1 MYRVLLSREAIVI
14 GTMVSVVS
22 AMVTGHAG
30 RQLMPSMPEITA
42 DPMDFLDQVQLL
54 QRREL
59 QQRQEAS
66 SPFDVTVTSAPD
78 ATCGYLSAEV
88 GVPITCTNKEICA
101 WALVQEDSGVIKCG
115 TEIKVNCYESSKAVD
130 PSLCNDVCQS
140 DTMNLLCTDSDTPYC
155 RTYAFPNGIRDF
167 RCASSSL
174 TTEQSAE
181 HTFYGQ
187 KNPNF
192 KTRVANGAAATT
204 ELEEALGKTA
214 TESDEPTTIT
224 KVAPSTKSAST
235 DGNSKS
241 SPAPIG
247 AIVGG
252 VVGGVALIGLAM
264 LGVFF
269 MLRRKRNKTVATQ
282 GPINPPV
289 MNFIPQ
295 NMGPSMLDS
304 KMVASPHAQ
313 PDSAISPLQSDSRQS
328 MFGPPP
334 VYEAP
339 GHESQVH
346 EMGESSERR

>member
-1 MYRVLLSREAIVI
+1 MYRALLFREALFL
-14 GTMVSVVS
+14 GKMAFAVS

-42 DPMDFLDQVQLL
+42 DPMDFLDQIQLL

-59 QQRQEAS
+59 QQRQEVS
-66 SPFDVTVTSAPD
+66 SPFDLTVTNAPD
-78 ATCGYLSAEV
+78 ATCGYLSAEI
-88 GVPITCTNKEICA
+88 GVPITCTNKEVCA
-101 WALVQEDSGVIKCG
+101 WALVQEDAGVIRCG
-115 TEIKVNCYESSKAVD
+115 TEIKVNCYESFKAVD
-130 PSLCNDVCQS
+130 PTLCNDVCQS
-140 DTMNLLCTDSDTPYC
+140 DTMNLLCTDSDMPYC
-155 RTYAFPNGIRDF
+155 RTYAFPNGIRDY

-174 TTEQSAE
+174 TAEQSAE

-187 KNPNF
+187 KNPKF
-192 KTRVANGAAATT
+192 TTRVANGAGATT
-204 ELEEALGKTA
+204 ELEEAADKAATKT
-214 TESDEPTTIT
+214 DEPTTIT
-224 KVAPSTKSAST
+224 KVAESTKSTSN
-235 DGNSKS
+235 DGSNKS
-241 SPAPIG
+241 SSAPIG

-252 VVGGVALIGLAM
+252 AVGGVALIGLVM
-264 LGVFF
+264 LGIFF
-269 MLRRKRNKTVATQ
+269 VLRRKRNKTVTTQ

-304 KMVASPHAQ
+304 KMVASPHTQ
-313 PDSAISPLQSDSRQS
+313 PGSAISPLQSDGRQS

-346 EMGESSERR
+346 EMGDSSERK

>member
-1 MYRVLLSREAIVI
+1 MMYRASFLGEGIFL
-14 GTMVSVVS
+14 GTMAFTVS

-30 RQLMPSMPEITA
+30 RQPMPSMPEITA
-42 DPMDFLDQVQLL
+42 DPMDFLDEVKLL
-54 QRREL
+54 QRDEL
-59 QQRQEAS
+59 QQRQEVS
-66 SPFDVTVTSAPD
+66 SPFDLTVTNAPD
-78 ATCGYLSAEV
+78 ATCGYLSAEI
-88 GVPITCTNKEICA
+88 GVPITCTNKEVCA
-101 WALVQEDSGVIKCG
+101 WALVQENSGVIRCG
-115 TEIKVNCYESSKAVD
+115 TEIKVKCYESSKAAD
-130 PSLCNDVCQS
+130 TALCNDVCQS
-140 DTMNLLCTDSDTPYC
+140 DTLNLLCTDSDMPYC

-192 KTRVANGAAATT
+192 KTIVANGAVATT
-204 ELEEALGKTA
+204 ESGEATDVAA

-224 KVAPSTKSAST
+224 KVAESTKST
-235 DGNSKS
+235 NDGGKS
-241 SPAPIG
+241 SSTPIG

-252 VVGGVALIGLAM
+252 VVGGVAFIGLVM

-269 MLRRKRNKTVATQ
+269 ILRRKRNKTVTAQ

-295 NMGPSMLDS
+295 HMGPSMLDS
-304 KMVASPHAQ
+304 KMVASPHTQ
-313 PDSAISPLQSDSRQS
+313 QDSAVSPLQSDGRQS

-346 EMGESSERR
+346 EMGDSNGRD

>member
-1 MYRVLLSREAIVI
+1 MYQALLLREILFL
-14 GTMVSVVS
+14 GTTVFAVS
-22 AMVTGHAG
+22 ALVTGHAG
-30 RQLMPSMPEITA
+30 RQLMPSMPEITS
-42 DPMDFLDQVQLL
+42 DPMDFLDQIQLP

-59 QQRQEAS
+59 QERQEVS

-78 ATCGYLSAEV
+78 ATCGYLSAEI
-88 GVPITCTNKEICA
+88 GVPITCTNKEVCA
-101 WALVQEDSGVIKCG
+101 WALVQKDAGVIKCG

-130 PSLCNDVCQS
+130 PTLCNDVCQS
-140 DTMNLLCTDSDTPYC
+140 DTMNLLCTDSDMPYC
-155 RTYAFPNGIRDF
+155 RTYAFPNGIRDY

-192 KTRVANGAAATT
+192 KTRVGNAAVATT
-204 ELEEALGKTA
+204 DSEEAADKTA
-214 TESDEPTTIT
+214 TEPEEPATIT
-224 KVAPSTKSAST
+224 KVAESTKSASN
-235 DGNSKS
+235 DGNAKS
-241 SPAPIG
+241 SPTPIG

-252 VVGGVALIGLAM
+252 VVGGVALIGLVM
-264 LGVFF
+264 LGIFF
-269 MLRRKRNKTVATQ
+269 ILRRKRNKTVATQ

-304 KMVASPHAQ
+304 KMVASPHTQ
-313 PDSAISPLQSDSRQS
+313 PESAISPLQSDGRQS
-328 MFGPPP
+328 VFGPPP

-346 EMGESSERR
+346 EMGDSSERR